1 MLDVFR
7 LLFSW
12 LPSGL
17 GAIAL
22 AFVIIFIL
30 VFFVAIVVK
39 IIEIIRG

>member
-17 GAIAL
+17 GGIAL

-30 VFFVAIVVK
+30 VFFVAIVIK

>member
-1 MLDVFR
+1 MLDMFS

-12 LPSGL
+12 MPSGL
-17 GAIAL
+17 GGIAI

-30 VFFVAIVVK
+30 MFFVAIVIR